1 MINTIIQYLL
11 GHSDDGDIFGVNQ
24 VLCRMHFSKPK
35 NCPALSKPTDNV
47 TTSTKLI
54 FVLDD
59 APVNVGP
66 AQNDSCT
73 LSNVG
78 QFAGQYALT

>member
-11 GHSDDGDIFGVNQ
+11 GHNDDGDIFGVNQ

-47 TTSTKLI
+47 TS
-54 FVLDD
+54 
-59 APVNVGP
+59 
-66 AQNDSCT
+66 
-73 LSNVG
+73 
-78 QFAGQYALT
+78 